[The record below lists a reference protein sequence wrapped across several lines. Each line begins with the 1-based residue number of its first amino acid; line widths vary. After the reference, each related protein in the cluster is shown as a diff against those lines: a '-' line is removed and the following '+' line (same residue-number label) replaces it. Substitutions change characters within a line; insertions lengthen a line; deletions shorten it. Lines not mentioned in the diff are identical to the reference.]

1 MLKHYLTESGG
12 MLFRKHKSG
21 SKLGIAKP
29 ESRLLGLLRR
39 ETGFKTSFYVIGKNC
54 QITYGESK
62 KEIESALLEAEC
74 NKAKANLT
82 AQQARSF
89 C

>member
-1 MLKHYLTESGG
+1 

-39 ETGFKTSFYVIGKNC
+39 ETGFKTSFHEIGKNY
-54 QITYGESK
+54 QITYRESK
-62 KEIESALLEAEC
+62 KEIESALLEAEY

>member
-1 MLKHYLTESGG
+1 MFS
-12 MLFRKHKSG
+12 RKHKSG
-21 SKLGIAKP
+21 SELGIVKP
-29 ESRLLGLLRR
+29 EKRLIGLLRR
-39 ETGFKTSFYVIGKNC
+39 EMGFKTSFHEIGKNC
-54 QITYGESK
+54 QIIYGESK
-62 KEIESALLEAEC
+62 KEIESALLEAEY